1 MRRLSAIT
9 LAASALGFALAT
21 STVAQ
26 ESQED
31 FPRQTT
37 SEKSCQDVEWNSHV
51 QEQHP
56 RLIEACQAA
65 AEVDGQAWARF
76 HAKFQRVQE
85 DGKVVFAVHDQRG
98 RAVEDVILT
107 PARGQLAHIDGRET
121 RFQDLPTGQTISLYM
136 PEGQYGFA
144 TQAGAPH
151 SQLATVTARAPSSNQ
166 GPTSERASRSG
177 VLPSTASSLPWLS
190 VLGFLAL
197 LGGLALTLRRVA

>member
-9 LAASALGFALAT
+9 LAASVLGFALAT
-21 STVAQ
+21 LAMAQ
-26 ESQED
+26 ETQED

-37 SEKSCQDVEWNSHV
+37 SEKTCPDVDWNSHV
-51 QEQHP
+51 LEQHP
-56 RLIEACQAA
+56 RLIEACREVV
-65 AEVDGQAWARF
+65 EVDGHAWARF

-85 DGKVVFAVHDQRG
+85 DGKVVFAVHDRRD

-107 PARGQLAHIDGRET
+107 PTSGQVAHIDGRET
-121 RFQDLPTGQTISLYM
+121 RFQDLSTEQAISLYM

-144 TQAGAPH
+144 TQAGAPR

-166 GPTSERASRSG
+166 GPTAQRASRSG
-177 VLPSTASSLPWLS
+177 ALPSTTSSLPWLS